1 MTDTYKLHIR
11 IEWHRNDSSNV
22 KDWTWKRGEKEKCQ
36 LIEYLWLENMQYE
49 CKCMRSHCKYGTRI
63 KRKYLPI
70 TIDRMRYF
78 TYYVESFQSNGTSA
92 IIIWRLSA
100 TGWKHWMSFYQ
111 KSCTLLFFFALCDV
125 PHLLKSLSFFSLL
138 HLCSEASHR
147 KRSCTL
153 WAKRNSL
160 SRTFIFM
167 YRLRIRVIGFLC
179 CEAISRALNTIKE
192 QIFPLWLLLEIRMW
206 ALPIFFTTSTLSNHP
221 KYWFSIKL
229 PNIIKKVPNATH
241 PNTNSI
247 LNHTKLT
254 ICHLHNVY

>member
-1 MTDTYKLHIR
+1 MASKRFEQRKRLNLKKGRKRKVPVNRVPMIGKHAVRMQMHALALQIWNQNQTKIFANNYRSNALFYILCGIVS
-11 IEWHRNDSSNV
+11 IEWHKCNNNLAFECNGMKTLNV
-22 KDWTWKRGEKEKCQ
+22 FLSE
-36 LIEYLWLENMQYE
+36 IM
-49 CKCMRSHCKYGTRI
+49 H
-63 KRKYLPI
+63 
-70 TIDRMRYF
+70 
-78 TYYVESFQSNGTSA
+78 
-92 IIIWRLSA
+92 IIV
-100 TGWKHWMSFYQ
+100 
-111 KSCTLLFFFALCDV
+111 FFFALCDV

-254 ICHLHNVY
+254 ICHLHNVF